1 MLTKQL
7 LLSICALFTFTTFI
21 MVIVAIAGSTSNY
34 KPITNV
40 YIGTAD
46 VSHINVTKVI
56 PQVGPI
62 LTILGTALTAP
73 NSSLDEIFGAL
84 KAVADTPA
92 LTPLLTLLSNAE
104 NTSSTV
110 IALTDLAPLA
120 VSSNSTSSTQQLVQ
134 INELLELSTN
144 RTDTLEGLST
154 LVLASMD
161 SSNSS
166 SSDSS
171 TAVLNLLLDS
181 NNVTGSTDALM
192 VLNNMTLTQK
202 AQLLPVF
209 ELFQLSTN
217 DSATFSALAVLMN
230 TTIPTSTAD
239 TLFKTLEQTSSA
251 NLNQT
256 LAQLSAII
264 PSDLK
269 PALTAVSTLVLDST
283 SPNTTVT
290 TLQGLMDNNVTQSPS
305 AQTAFSSLTTL
316 VTNANN
322 DTLVLDTV
330 ESLATIT
337 NTTSSTQQ
345 LVSLQELLGSTSNGT
360 QTLTIL
366 GELQA
371 GLVADPTTAKYIPSL
386 FSLLLAS
393 KDASETFSSLVTLTA
408 WAQQNP
414 TTFTPIIEILQ
425 SAVGIET
432 ISDGKLKELT
442 PYIMDYLNINTLYQ
456 LSIFTLCEANT
467 TGEIKSCS
475 SSHAVQNLDFRS
487 IIWNDLSS
495 SDFDPYLKALN
506 VTEQD
511 LQLQGKLLNREHQY
525 VPAIKATLALSI
537 LSIVFAFITCI
548 VMFYLIFA
556 GRSLTNK
563 WWFSIIFLTLCY
575 ALFTC
580 LSAVIVTAIIGIIK
594 SGTYDDNYGVV
605 FKSGSAYMGLIWTSF
620 VLSILCPPLVL
631 CAWLCV
637 RRENKR
643 KALVDN
649 EIVTK
654 DAAHTDESLTTS
666 SNEPNVTHEGDVEKV
681 PITSISTVE

>member
-1 MLTKQL
+1 MLAKQI
-7 LLSICALFTFTTFI
+7 LLSICALFTLTTFFL
-21 MVIVAIAGSTSNY
+21 VIIAIAGSTSNY

-46 VSHINVTKVI
+46 ISHINVTKVI

-104 NTSSTV
+104 NTSATV

-120 VSSNSTSSTQQLVQ
+120 VSSNSTSSTEQLVQ
-134 INELLELSTN
+134 INELLQLSTN
-144 RTDTLEGLST
+144 RTNTLQGLST

-171 TAVLNLLLDS
+171 TAVLNLLQDS
-181 NNVTGSTDALM
+181 NNVTSSTDALM
-192 VLNNMTLTQK
+192 VLNNMTLTEK
-202 AQLLPVF
+202 SQLVPVF

-217 DSATFSALAVLMN
+217 ESATFSALAVLMN
-230 TTIPTSTAD
+230 TTIPTQTAD
-239 TLFKTLEQTSSA
+239 MLFKTLEQTSSA

-256 LAQLSAII
+256 LAQLSSLI

-283 SPNTTVT
+283 APNTTVT

-305 AQTAFSSLTTL
+305 AKTAFSSLTTL

-330 ESLATIT
+330 ESLATVT
-337 NTTSSTQQ
+337 NTTTSTQQ
-345 LVSLQELLGSTSNGT
+345 LVSLQEMLGSTSNGT
-360 QTLTIL
+360 QTLDIL
-366 GELQA
+366 EELQS

-393 KDASETFSSLVTLTA
+393 KNAEESFSSLVTLTA

-414 TTFTPIIEILQ
+414 STFTPIVEILQ

-432 ISDGKLKELT
+432 ISDEKLKELT
-442 PYIMDYLNINTLYQ
+442 PYIMDYLNVNTQYQ

-467 TGEIKSCS
+467 TGNIQSCS

-487 IIWNDLSS
+487 IIWQDLSA

-511 LQLQGKLLNREHQY
+511 LQLQGKLLNREHEY

-537 LSIVFAFITCI
+537 ISIVFAFVTFIAI
-548 VMFYLIFA
+548 VYFMFARRTLA
-556 GRSLTNK
+556 NK
-563 WWFSIIFLTLCY
+563 WWFSLIFLTLCY

-594 SGTYDDNYGVV
+594 SGTYEDDYGVV
-605 FKSGSAYMGLIWTSF
+605 FTSGPAYMGLVWTSF
-620 VLSILCPPLVL
+620 VLSILCPPLIL

-637 RRENKR
+637 RRDNKR
-643 KALVDN
+643 KAQVDN

-654 DAAHTDESLTTS
+654 ETAHTDESATTS
-666 SNEPNVTHEGDVEKV
+666 SNEPNISHDGEVEKV
-681 PITSISTVE
+681 PLTSISTVT